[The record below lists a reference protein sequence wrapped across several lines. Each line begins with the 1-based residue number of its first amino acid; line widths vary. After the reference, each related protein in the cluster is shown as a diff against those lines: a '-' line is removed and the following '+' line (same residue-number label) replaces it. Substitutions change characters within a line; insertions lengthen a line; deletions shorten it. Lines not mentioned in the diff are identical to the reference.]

1 MQPAAQTSDEVV
13 WKENDEANG
22 VADLL
27 GFDFGA
33 AGGIDRSG
41 LRALIN
47 SAFVPHRRLPM
58 LDVIFD
64 RTARLMTTALRQ
76 LTDENFEAA
85 LDDVSSTRFGDF
97 QHSVAPPALIA
108 VGRADALD
116 SGFLAACDAALLT
129 ASVDALLG
137 GRRRDVAISEERAF
151 TAIELAIAQRVFAA
165 LIGALGEAFSAVE
178 AGDFRLQRIETTPR
192 FAVIAQ
198 DASVCTLAKFRV
210 RFEGGGGKIAI
221 LFPNASLEPI
231 RESLSRAFV
240 GEMREAERIWVET
253 LSREVAA
260 SRIDLDAVIAERMI
274 SLGALETLK
283 PGETLLFPGA
293 PGAAA
298 ELRASGVTLGKARV
312 GRSGD
317 VAAVKLGEAP

>member
-1 MQPAAQTSDEVV
+1 MQPEAQPADEVV
-13 WKENDEANG
+13 WKEQDDANG

-27 GFDFGA
+27 GFDFDGA
-33 AGGIDRSG
+33 ATVDRSG
-41 LRALIN
+41 LRALVN

-76 LTDENFEAA
+76 LTDENFEAV
-85 LDDVSSTRFGDF
+85 LDDVSSTRFADF
-97 QHSVAPPALIA
+97 QQSIAPPVLIA

-116 SGFLAACDAALLT
+116 SGFLVACDAPILT

-137 GRRRDVAISEERAF
+137 GRRRAAAVSEERAF
-151 TAIELAIAQRVFAA
+151 TAIELAIAQRVFAG
-165 LIGALGEAFSAVE
+165 LIATLGEAFSVVE
-178 AGDFRLQRIETTPR
+178 AGDFKMQRIETTPR

-210 RFEGGGGKIAI
+210 RFEGGAGKIAVLI
-221 LFPNASLEPI
+221 PNMSLEPI

-240 GEMREAERIWVET
+240 GEMREAERVWVET

-260 SRIDLDAVIAERMI
+260 SRIEIDAVIAERAI
-274 SLGALETLK
+274 SLGALGALKRGDTLR
-283 PGETLLFPGA
+283 FPSA

-298 ELRASGVTLGKARV
+298 ELRAGGVTLGAARV

-317 VAAVKLGEAP
+317 FAAVKLGETS

>member
-1 MQPAAQTSDEVV
+1 MPDEVV
-13 WKENDEANG
+13 WKENDDAAG

-27 GFDFGA
+27 GFDFDA
-33 AGGIDRSG
+33 ADSIDRSG
-41 LRALIN
+41 LRALVN

-97 QHSVAPPALIA
+97 QHSLAPPVLIA

-116 SGFLAACDAALLT
+116 SGFLVACDAAILT

-137 GRRRDVAISEERAF
+137 GRRRAAAVSEERAF

-165 LIGALGEAFSAVE
+165 LIGTLGEAFSVVE
-178 AGDFRLQRIETTPR
+178 AGDFRLQRVEATPR

-198 DASVCTLAKFRV
+198 DASVCALAKFRV
-210 RFEGGGGKIAI
+210 RFEGGGGRIAV
-221 LFPNASLEPI
+221 LFPNVSLEPI

-240 GEMREAERIWVET
+240 GEMREAERVWVET
-253 LSREVAA
+253 LSRELAA
-260 SRIDLDAVIAERMI
+260 SRVDLEAVIAERSI
-274 SLGALETLK
+274 TLGALEALQPGDTLV
-283 PGETLLFPGA
+283 FSGA
-293 PGAAA
+293 PGAVA
-298 ELRASGVTLGKARV
+298 ELRAHGVSLGKARV

-317 VAAVKLGEAP
+317 VAAVRLGEAS